1 MNHFIKQLLRLKI
14 NLSQFELKENNIL
27 MQAINW
33 VDKINSSLNRLLVD
47 RTRECSVKGNKKR
60 E

>member
-27 MQAINW
+27 VQAINW